1 MSSHNRDGDEQPK
14 YQTVSLSELR
24 QGRLGKHHE
33 LIENILR
40 HLQALPEGE
49 AIKIPLNSLNGISK
63 ANLRS
68 AIMRGTN
75 SRAMQVATYSDG
87 SNFYVWRKTR
97 STAQYERKK
106 KKTPTVKR

>member
-1 MSSHNRDGDEQPK
+1 MSSHNPDRDKQPK
-14 YQTVSLSELR
+14 YETVSLSELR

-33 LIENILR
+33 LVDNILR
-40 HLQALPEGE
+40 DLQALPEGK
-49 AIKIPLNSLNGISK
+49 AIKIPLNSLNGLSK

-75 SRAMQVATYSDG
+75 SRAMRVATYSDA

-97 STAQYERKK
+97 STARYERKK
-106 KKTPTVKR
+106 KTVHG